1 MMCQIAPSL
10 QAFIEDSSVAA
21 VLAMHY
27 TLQTAKA
34 KDKTG
39 LMRVLPILANSVKG
53 HPFEDPFMHC
63 LVTSLIQVC
72 VGSLFREITN
82 L

>member
-1 MMCQIAPSL
+1 M
-10 QAFIEDSSVAA
+10 AA

-63 LVTSLIQVC
+63 LVTSLIQV
-72 VGSLFREITN
+72 G
-82 L
+82 

>member
-1 MMCQIAPSL
+1 M
-10 QAFIEDSSVAA
+10 AA

-53 HPFEDPFMHC
+53 NPFEDPFMHC

-72 VGSLFREITN
+72 RKRIFFDTCSTVLSSFCLNHF
-82 L
+82 

>member
-1 MMCQIAPSL
+1 
-10 QAFIEDSSVAA
+10 
-21 VLAMHY
+21 MHY

-53 HPFEDPFMHC
+53 NPFEDPFMHC

-72 VGSLFREITN
+72 WTRLFFRS
-82 L
+82 

>member
-1 MMCQIAPSL
+1 M
-10 QAFIEDSSVAA
+10 AA

-39 LMRVLPILANSVKG
+39 LMRVLGMLANAVKG
-53 HPFEDPFMHC
+53 NPFEDAFMHC
-63 LVTSLIQVC
+63 LVTSLIQVKKKDTAR
-72 VGSLFREITN
+72 VTWD
-82 L
+82 